1 MDNGG
6 DFLQQEEICLIL
18 GIQEY
23 FSSVIWVMVILCV
36 KYRRGVFESIWVI
49 RFPNYLSLSILEF
62 S

>member
-23 FSSVIWVMVILCV
+23 FSSVS
-36 KYRRGVFESIWVI
+36 ESW
-49 RFPNYLSLSILEF
+49 
-62 S
+62 